1 MPSTGDQA
9 IMSGMADIFEWPT
22 EIVLKLEKDSSD
34 KLLTCWLCG
43 RLDCD
48 MTTTLRLGGER
59 RTIGLHA
66 VCVKGMK

>member
-1 MPSTGDQA
+1 MT
-9 IMSGMADIFEWPT
+9 MADVFEWPT

-34 KLLTCWLCG
+34 RLLTCWLCG
-43 RLDCD
+43 RYDCD
-48 MTTTLRLGGER
+48 MTTTIRLGGER